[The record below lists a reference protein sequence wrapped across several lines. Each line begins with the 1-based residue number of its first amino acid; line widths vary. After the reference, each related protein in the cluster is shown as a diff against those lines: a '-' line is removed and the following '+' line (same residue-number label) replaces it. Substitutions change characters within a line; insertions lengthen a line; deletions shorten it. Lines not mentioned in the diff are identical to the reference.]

1 VIGLVGWAWKGLPIL
16 GVVAGVAMLANML
29 AAALAGTIVPL
40 TLRRFGAD
48 PALASG
54 VIVTT
59 FTDVTGYT
67 CFLGLATLLIRFFP
81 VSAS

>member
-1 VIGLVGWAWKGLPIL
+1 MPIL
-16 GVVAGVAMLANML
+16 GVIAGVAMLTNMV
-29 AAALAGTIVPL
+29 AAAFAGTMVPL
-40 TLRRFGAD
+40 ILRRIGAD

-67 CFLGLATLLIRFFP
+67 CFLGLATIFINLFP
-81 VSAS
+81 IS